1 MQWESWQAFWAMGGA
16 AWYVWGSYGVTAL
29 LIVLELVLA
38 WRRPSSTLQKLQRL
52 RRARAASS
60 SSRPPQDDAPAGMAR
75 GSD

>member
-16 AWYVWGSYGVTAL
+16 AWYVWGSYGLTAL
-29 LIVLELVLA
+29 LIVLELVLV

-60 SSRPPQDDAPAGMAR
+60 SSRPPASHAPDGAVR
-75 GSD
+75 GNE